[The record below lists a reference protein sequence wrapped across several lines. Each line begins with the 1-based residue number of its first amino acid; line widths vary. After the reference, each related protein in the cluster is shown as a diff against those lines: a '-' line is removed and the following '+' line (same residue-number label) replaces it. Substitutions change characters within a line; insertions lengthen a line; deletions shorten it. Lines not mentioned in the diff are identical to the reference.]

1 MLKVVVVAALWAI
14 GISLSATDAQAAAIR
29 CDTCMH
35 SGDFRA
41 QAVARGPGVH
51 IVYNIT
57 NDTLQQYYV
66 GSGMGGGGPGVPRSG
81 LPSAGV
87 GNPVIPAAARPV
99 VRQQTPPAAAVQEVR
114 AGHRIYL
121 EGGMTLR
128 PTIVVPVSQLGL
140 NANAASKTAYDY
152 VGDYNLQA
160 MVESATGNVEFIT
173 RVVNAGFV
181 SALSDLI
188 QMASNFTGLR
198 DQARMMFKIVFS
210 DGSYVTVIVDLQNQ
224 NGKTEPSS
232 ARTPNGQLIPTD
244 IQELR
249 GEWTNAGGENL
260 NRMAEHMS
268 TLGAT
273 VKSTGSIGTGV
284 VRGITCSG
292 SGSEKICHVQFQ
304 MQ

>member
-1 MLKVVVVAALWAI
+1 MLKGILIGALSIA
-14 GISLSATDAQAAAIR
+14 GFGLFASDAKAVAIR
-29 CDTCMH
+29 CDTCMD

-41 QAVARGPGVH
+41 QAVARGAGTH

-57 NDTLQQYYV
+57 NNTIQQYYV
-66 GSGMGGGGPGVPRSG
+66 GSGTGGGGGVVVP
-81 LPSAGV
+81 LAE
-87 GNPVIPAAARPV
+87 PV
-99 VRQQTPPAAAVQEVR
+99 VRQQTPPAAAVEEVR
-114 AGHRIYL
+114 VGNRIYL
-121 EGGMTLR
+121 EGGMTIR

-140 NANAASKTAYDY
+140 NESATAKTAYDY

-173 RVVNAGFV
+173 RVVGAGFV

-188 QMASNFTGLR
+188 QMASNYTGLR

-224 NGKTEPSS
+224 NGKTETGS
-232 ARTPNGQLIPTD
+232 ARTSNGQLIPTD
-244 IQELR
+244 IQEVQ
-249 GEWTNAGGENL
+249 GEWTNTGGENL

-268 TLGAT
+268 ALGAT

-292 SGSEKICHVQFQ
+292 AGAAKTCIVQYMIQ
-304 MQ
+304 